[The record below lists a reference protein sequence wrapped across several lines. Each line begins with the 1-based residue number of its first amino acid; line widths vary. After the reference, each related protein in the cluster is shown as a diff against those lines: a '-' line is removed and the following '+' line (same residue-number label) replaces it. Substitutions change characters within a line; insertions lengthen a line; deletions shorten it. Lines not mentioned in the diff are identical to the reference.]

1 MQQEETFYKTPKTLL
16 EADGYFSPKTG
27 EPVVIR
33 SSEKLIYIYMLDRLK
48 FFVDV
53 LGGQHFESQETIAKK
68 CGLERKS
75 VIRAMVSFVEHG
87 VVQAEKGKPEKGGRE
102 RWFYHSINP
111 DLKFWCGSI
120 EKPEPIEKQYSSQSK
135 RGTIKAK
142 KNPVPVQ
149 NYLNDEEFDGPF

>member
-1 MQQEETFYKTPKTLL
+1 MKQEETFYKVPKTLL

-27 EPVVIR
+27 EPIVIR
-33 SSEKLIYIYMLDRLK
+33 SSEKLIYIYMLDRLS

-87 VVQAEKGKPEKGGRE
+87 VVQAKKDKPQKGGRE

-111 DLKFWCGSI
+111 NLKFWCGSI
-120 EKPEPIEKQYSSQSK
+120 EKQYSSQNTRS
-135 RGTIKAK
+135 INKANK
-142 KNPVPVQ
+142 KPIQVQ
-149 NYLNDEEFDGPF
+149 NYIDDEEFDGPF